1 MAVVWSD
8 TSVSPVAY
16 SWRAV
21 EAKFKSAALQI
32 QGGGGGG
39 LRRLHAAAQQAERFI
54 KRADRA

>member
-32 QGGGGGG
+32 QGGGG